1 MITPEDEYA
10 RNRTMDGNVV
20 LSKSEQAFYTWYVQN
35 NQEAKKSEL
44 AMTDMD
50 AFDDLYPKSEIIADK
65 NWVQK
70 EKLKDN
76 QKDFTRR
83 AEIAEHITK
92 TFADGSEWFGEN
104 SFVTKTNEFDDR
116 THHAD
121 GVVTWFDEKQNDMAQ
136 LAFDVTISSNSEVL
150 QQKEDYVREDVH
162 KGRLTTIDY
171 FDSQNADKYSL
182 KQVPR
187 VVIMLT
193 PENIIAMCNKAVES
207 VSSKEG
213 EFDSLA
219 NDPSIDSV
227 IKNIYR
233 KQLEQ
238 QKETLHGIIPIAE
251 KGKKNLNKQY

>member
-92 TFADGSEWFGEN
+92 TFADGSEWFGEDALI
-104 SFVTKTNEFDDR
+104 SETLAYDDR
-116 THHAD
+116 
-121 GVVTWFDEKQNDMAQ
+121 KQGTD
-136 LAFDVTISSNSEVL
+136 FIVEWDNSETGERDCML
-150 QQKEDYVREDVH
+150 AIDI
-162 KGRLTTIDY
+162 TTT
-171 FDSQNADKYSL
+171 SNRA
-182 KQVPR
+182 
-187 VVIMLT
+187 T
-193 PENIIAMCNKAVES
+193 
-207 VSSKEG
+207 
-213 EFDSLA
+213 
-219 NDPSIDSV
+219 
-227 IKNIYR
+227 
-233 KQLEQ
+233 LE
-238 QKETLHGIIPIAE
+238 
-251 KGKKNLNKQY
+251 KKLNKSRGAIKKVA